1 MALEWNHMFFSC
13 VYQGV
18 LRFTEMGKSW
28 YFNMFHHVSVLG
40 RLGKGWISILDMDG
54 MQLITGLRQQQSR
67 KRPMKEERESWKLVC
82 VDVPQSWLWF
92 LNLMKPRSIIEE
104 HNKESYEGGT
114 VWNPKTHWVKNV
126 TFSCSCEC
134 QKWWNWW
141 EKRSLLLNWR

>member
-1 MALEWNHMFFSC
+1 MFFSC

-67 KRPMKEERESWKLVC
+67 KRPMKEERES
-82 VDVPQSWLWF
+82 
-92 LNLMKPRSIIEE
+92 
-104 HNKESYEGGT
+104 
-114 VWNPKTHWVKNV
+114 
-126 TFSCSCEC
+126 
-134 QKWWNWW
+134 
-141 EKRSLLLNWR
+141 